1 MIRVLVLLLLLLL
14 LMSCAPTTPPPPES
28 LVTLNL
34 TNWAWDVV
42 RVELQCRSNGR
53 RLVVF
58 PIVDKGTKASRR
70 FNPRAC
76 DQAIPV
82 VFYRGRRDRPVS
94 LTQHWIAIAPGMSI
108 CIAIAELLSTSTVVD
123 CTRQA

>member
-1 MIRVLVLLLLLLL
+1 MIRVLVLLL

-53 RLVVF
+53 RLVAF

-82 VFYRGRRDRPVS
+82 VGTVTSVLTGTRDSARGFVVRRASICRAAPCRGSCLRDRTKRS
-94 LTQHWIAIAPGMSI
+94 GWT
-108 CIAIAELLSTSTVVD
+108 
-123 CTRQA
+123 

>member
-1 MIRVLVLLLLLLL
+1 
-14 LMSCAPTTPPPPES
+14 
-28 LVTLNL
+28 VTLNL

-53 RLVVF
+53 RLVAF

-123 CTRQA
+123 CTRRA